1 LALSDNPAV
10 AQHDWYAPVVEVV
23 EAIVGVDVGQVRFV
37 AEGAEQLES
46 LIAEVAPLTG
56 DQEKRHGRSGRQPQL
71 LPRLD
76 GRALQAVRSLDVV
89 HTYPDIIARIVR
101 RGDRPEGVAGLHHH
115 RGLGRGGSAVRHQ
128 RQAEGRRHDQAQR
141 RQQTDPQA
149 AGTGCPQLCDP
160 VSGGV
165 HTFVTVANGRSPV
178 KRTNKSLRLACRSAS
193 MALNVPHHD
202 LEMNIKLT
210 DQLTDRQ
217 TKILEFIRHVTR
229 VRNYPPSVREIG
241 EAVGLS
247 SSSTVHNH
255 LNQLE
260 RRGLI
265 KRDPSKSRTVQL
277 VQDANVDNQRR
288 NAVSIPV
295 IGNVAAGA
303 PILAEEN
310 IEDHVLLS
318 PDMAQE
324 GFFLLRVRGESMMNA
339 GILDGDLV
347 LVRPQQEAPN
357 GTIVVALVDGDA
369 TVKRFE
375 RGNGHVKLVAENP
388 AYEPIVTT
396 NVSLVGVVR
405 GVIRMFR

>member
-1 LALSDNPAV
+1 MPG
-10 AQHDWYAPVVEVV
+10 AP
-23 EAIVGVDVGQVRFV
+23 RR
-37 AEGAEQLES
+37 ES
-46 LIAEVAPLTG
+46 KTSG
-56 DQEKRHGRSGRQPQL
+56 DE
-71 LPRLD
+71 
-76 GRALQAVRSLDVV
+76 
-89 HTYPDIIARIVR
+89 
-101 RGDRPEGVAGLHHH
+101 PE
-115 RGLGRGGSAVRHQ
+115 
-128 RQAEGRRHDQAQR
+128 
-141 RQQTDPQA
+141 
-149 AGTGCPQLCDP
+149 
-160 VSGGV
+160 
-165 HTFVTVANGRSPV
+165 
-178 KRTNKSLRLACRSAS
+178 
-193 MALNVPHHD
+193 
-202 LEMNIKLT
+202 LT

-217 TKILEFIRHVTR
+217 AKILDYIRYVTK

-277 VQDANVDNQRR
+277 VSDAQADAQRR

-303 PILAEEN
+303 PILAEQNVE
-310 IEDHVLLS
+310 EHMLLS
-318 PDMAQE
+318 SDMAQE
-324 GFFLLRVRGESMMNA
+324 GNFLLRVRGESMINA

-347 LVRPQQEAPN
+347 LVKPQQEATN
-357 GTIVVALVDGDA
+357 GSIVVALVDGDA

-375 RGNGHVKLVAENP
+375 RGNGHVKLIAENP

-405 GVIRMFR
+405 GVIRLFH